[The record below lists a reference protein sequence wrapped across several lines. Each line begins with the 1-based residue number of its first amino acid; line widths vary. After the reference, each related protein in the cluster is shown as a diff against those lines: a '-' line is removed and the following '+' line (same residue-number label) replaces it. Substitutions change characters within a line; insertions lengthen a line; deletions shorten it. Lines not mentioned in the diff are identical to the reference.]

1 MAKVLQDA
9 DSTTADSLRDVL
21 EALPA
26 HYKKFGHESLMKQ
39 LRYLITGK
47 LFEEIPEDDI
57 SSFVSSATSRSS
69 SIPEDIVLIEDDDD
83 GMVALDAAEAVL
95 HRFVASQLTAEELER
110 VIEHFHRHLDDLK
123 KQWFDGTLTEDL

>member
-1 MAKVLQDA
+1 MAKVQDA
-9 DSTTADSLRDVL
+9 DSTTADSLLNVL
-21 EALPA
+21 KALPA
-26 HYKKFGHESLMKQ
+26 HYKYFGRESLMKQ
-39 LRYLITGK
+39 LRCIITEK

-57 SSFVSSATSRSS
+57 SSFVSSATSRNS

-83 GMVALDAAEAVL
+83 TLDAAEAVL